1 MEKYSRRKLADDR
14 EVSPSASEASRRAR
28 PRKRQQ
34 PRRHFSQERC
44 GRGEPPASGN
54 EAGNGACCRKSAAL
68 VTGFGTEKP
77 HGHPPPEETPGRLFR
92 RVGTGRPEAHRR
104 RPAVTKATSFCHASP
119 FCASKPHRL
128 AGDAGGGG
136 GREGCGGMPTCGL
149 LARRAGACSA
159 NQDTAAGQRR
169 VGGAVGVEEFC
180 LQGSPRGQCT
190 KTDLKVTVFTAVKP
204 IGVSLGFRNGIR
216 PPPSL

>member
-1 MEKYSRRKLADDR
+1 MEKYSRRKPADDR
-14 EVSPSASEASRRAR
+14 GVSPSASEASRRAR

-34 PRRHFSQERC
+34 PRRRFSQERC

-68 VTGFGTEKP
+68 VTEFGTGRP
-77 HGHPPPEETPGRLFR
+77 HGHPP
-92 RVGTGRPEAHRR
+92 
-104 RPAVTKATSFCHASP
+104 
-119 FCASKPHRL
+119 
-128 AGDAGGGG
+128 
-136 GREGCGGMPTCGL
+136 PTCGL

-169 VGGAVGVEEFC
+169 VGSAVGVEEFC
-180 LQGSPRGQCT
+180 LRGSPRGQCT

-204 IGVSLGFRNGIR
+204 ICISLGFRNGIR
-216 PPPSL
+216 PPPSLRNPRSSLARRASGQHAGFTAVKTVTFAFRFLHCPAKALSDLTACRFWKASFT